1 MEKKVYVKG
10 KVLVTDLLLF
20 LAGSLIFAIAINTFI
35 SPNNIAPGGLTGVA
49 TMLNYTFGL
58 PIGTMVIVMNIP
70 LFIIAFFSFGFEF
83 IIKTVVAAVISSA
96 MIDLTEG
103 ILPVYHGDP
112 LITIVFGGA
121 FYGAGLALIL
131 MRGGTDLVANL
142 INKRFPHMP
151 MAKMILF
158 TNVVVVV
165 CSGFVYENLESPL
178 YAVIV
183 IFIELKVIDVIL
195 YGTSVATGKMLFI
208 ISKENDR
215 IANEILCRLRRGVT
229 ALKSRGVY
237 TDWEGEML
245 MCAVHR
251 PEITKLYHLIYKI
264 DPDAF
269 IIVGDAG
276 QIRGAGFMPNADPTG
291 KNICMPFKKEK
302 NDAQKMACCFAVSV

>member
-1 MEKKVYVKG
+1 MEKKIHVKG
-10 KVLVTDLLLF
+10 KVLTVDLLLF

-35 SPNNIAPGGLTGVA
+35 SPNNIAPGGLTGIA

-58 PIGTMVIVMNIP
+58 PIGTMVAVMNIP
-70 LFIIAFFSFGFEF
+70 LFITAFFSFGFEF
-83 IIKTVVAAVISSA
+83 IIKTVVATVISSA

-103 ILPVYHGDP
+103 LLPVYHGDP

-121 FYGAGLALIL
+121 LYGAGLALIL
-131 MRGGTDLVANL
+131 MRGGTTGGTDLVANL
-142 INKRFPHMP
+142 INKRFPHIP
-151 MAKMILF
+151 MAKMILL
-158 TNVVVVV
+158 TNIVVVV
-165 CSGFVYENLESPL
+165 CSGLVYENLESPL

-183 IFIELKVIDVIL
+183 IFIESKVIDVIL

-237 TDWEGEML
+237 TGREGEML
-245 MCAVHR
+245 VCAVHR
-251 PEITKLYHLIYKI
+251 PEVTKLYHLIYKI
-264 DPDAF
+264 DPGAF

-276 QIRGAGFMPNADPTG
+276 QIRGAGFMPNTDPAG
-291 KNICMPFKKEK
+291 KNICIPLKNEK
-302 NDAQKMACCFAVSV
+302 V